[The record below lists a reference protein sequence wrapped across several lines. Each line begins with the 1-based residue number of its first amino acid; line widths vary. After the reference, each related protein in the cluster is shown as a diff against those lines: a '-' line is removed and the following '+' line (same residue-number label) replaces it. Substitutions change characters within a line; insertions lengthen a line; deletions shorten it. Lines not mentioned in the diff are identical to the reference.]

1 MNQEN
6 EDNSQ
11 AAHAVKR
18 GQVSELFGREAGS
31 TGVSAGG
38 SNAIS
43 FVIDFPLEQE
53 WRMLI
58 QYYDG
63 S

>member
-6 EDNSQ
+6 KDNSQ
-11 AAHAVKR
+11 AAHTVKR
-18 GQVSELFGREAGS
+18 GQVFRAFGREAGS
-31 TGVSAGG
+31 TRDSAGG
-38 SNAIS
+38 GNTIS